1 MISRRRLL
9 GASAAATA
17 ALSLPGGLLALEKP
31 RARSEAGGPIDL
43 SSNEN
48 AWGAFPSVEPAMARA
63 LPQVH
68 RYPDSHYR
76 ELWDELARHHR
87 ARPEEIAVGNGSN
100 DLLRMAADALCGRTR
115 TLVQASPTFEALAMY
130 VRRSP
135 EAKVVSVPLRADHA
149 HDLDAMLAKAR
160 EGADVVY
167 LCNPN
172 NPTATITPRPA
183 IERFLAELPRETFV
197 LIDEAYHHFAIGAPG
212 YESFADRRV
221 DDPRVLVLRTFSKVY
236 GLAGL
241 RLGYA
246 VGAPE
251 LVERVARYQAFDNP
265 NLLAVV
271 AGIAALRDTAGRDAA
286 IRQIAADRAEF
297 LRQAASRK
305 VATLPSH
312 ANFVMV
318 ETGRPVRQAIDHFR
332 EHGIRIGRPFPP
344 YDTLARI
351 SFGLP
356 AEMRTFWKIWDA
368 LPPTAG

>member
-1 MISRRRLL
+1 
-9 GASAAATA
+9 
-17 ALSLPGGLLALEKP
+17 
-31 RARSEAGGPIDL
+31 
-43 SSNEN
+43 
-48 AWGAFPSVEPAMARA
+48 MARA

-87 ARPEEIAVGNGSN
+87 ARPEEITLGCGSN
-100 DLLRMAADALCGRTR
+100 DILRMAADALFARTK

-130 VRRSP
+130 VRRAP
-135 EAKVVSVPLRADHA
+135 EAKVVSVPLRADYA

-160 EGADVVY
+160 EGADAVY

-246 VGAPE
+246 VERRSWSSGWGGTTPSTIPTCWRWSPASPRCATAP
-251 LVERVARYQAFDNP
+251 ARRP
-265 NLLAVV
+265 
-271 AGIAALRDTAGRDAA
+271 
-286 IRQIAADRAEF
+286 
-297 LRQAASRK
+297 
-305 VATLPSH
+305 PS
-312 ANFVMV
+312 
-318 ETGRPVRQAIDHFR
+318 G
-332 EHGIRIGRPFPP
+332 G
-344 YDTLARI
+344 
-351 SFGLP
+351 S
-356 AEMRTFWKIWDA
+356 
-368 LPPTAG
+368 PPTAPSSCARRRRARSRPSPRTPTS